1 MTLGVILHVEDDD
14 NWIEIIKK
22 LLQDKK
28 PNLII
33 QSAKSLKEARLLY
46 GDFLLTGH
54 VPELV
59 ILDISL
65 VMENK
70 NDKSGIE
77 FAETLISFGLTEK
90 TSIII
95 LSENVNI
102 ENLVELFRKYKTTV
116 ADVFRKG
123 EFRDE
128 IDRFVET
135 VLKCL
140 EKPNYKIC

>member
-102 ENLVELFRKYKTTV
+102 ENLVEL
-116 ADVFRKG
+116 
-123 EFRDE
+123 
-128 IDRFVET
+128 
-135 VLKCL
+135 LKDP
-140 EKPNYKIC
+140 EVKINYK